1 LYESDD
7 LENLIF
13 TCLATTSSYL
23 TFQVPLF
30 AASLRT
36 YGGDLSEC
44 PLWVFIPHDGDS
56 VPNEVMERL
65 KALQVTIFSLDCA
78 SHEREFPF
86 ATHVR
91 AAASA
96 ESKAREYGALLAWMG
111 IDTLILNPPTAF
123 LLEKHI
129 SVGYRPVH
137 HTLIGSLL
145 ENPPDPFW
153 SLIYEKLRVPQ
164 DAVFPMHPHVDH
176 NIIRPYVN
184 AGHLVVR
191 PERRIFQ
198 TWWESFKLV
207 YDDPSFEPLYE
218 QNILYEIFIHQAVIT
233 GVILS
238 QLRKEE
244 LLELPFTYNY
254 PLHLYHEA
262 PEDLRPEHVNDL
274 VTVRYEKLDVL
285 KKFPFQESVKKWL
298 KDTVQALD

>member
-1 LYESDD
+1 
-7 LENLIF
+7 
-13 TCLATTSSYL
+13 
-23 TFQVPLF
+23 
-30 AASLRT
+30 
-36 YGGDLSEC
+36 
-44 PLWVFIPHDGDS
+44 
-56 VPNEVMERL
+56 MERL
-65 KALQVTIFSLDCA
+65 ESLHVTIFPLALSSDQ
-78 SHEREFPF
+78 REFPF
-86 ATHVR
+86 AIHVR

-96 ESKAREYGALLAWMG
+96 ESKAREHRALLAWMG

-123 LLEKHI
+123 LLKNHI

-137 HTLIGSLL
+137 HTLVGSLF

-153 SLIYEKLRVPQ
+153 SSVYERLHVPQ
-164 DAVFPMHPHVDH
+164 DAPFPMYPHVDH
-176 NIIRPYVN
+176 NIIRPYFN

-191 PERRIFQ
+191 PEKRIFQ
-198 TWWESFKLV
+198 TWWESFNRV
-207 YDDPSFEPLYE
+207 YDDPSFETLYE
-218 QNILYEIFIHQAVIT
+218 QNTLYKIFIHQAVVT

-285 KKFPFQESVKKWL
+285 KKFPFQEPVKKWL
-298 KDTVQALD
+298 KDTVQALG